1 MKKITCILIAML
13 LTACSYN
20 NELQNNT
27 TDSDASTGTDTEVGA
42 TEITTTGQNEETTPV
57 LPEGMAYRFED
68 GTFISIDNL
77 MTPMNKLNMIC
88 QGISGNLSFS
98 GIYPD
103 DVVKKLAEFN
113 NTNSIVEYAE
123 FMFQSYKQ
131 MYGNGFSIKNEY
143 KSCSRVSD
151 EDISD
156 MIDFYREYFFTE
168 INPDYAF
175 IVESTF
181 VVSYKDEE
189 GNANEDSSS
198 DFYIAYYMNNTFYID
213 YFFVDTLDL

>member
-1 MKKITCILIAML
+1 MKIIICLIIVIL
-13 LTACSYN
+13 LTACNSN
-20 NELQNNT
+20 NEFEGNT
-27 TDSDASTGTDTEVGA
+27 TGNVPNTEVGA
-42 TEITTTGQNEETTPV
+42 TEITTTGQNQETTPV

-68 GTFISIDNL
+68 GTFISIDSL

-88 QGISGNLSFS
+88 QGISGSLSFS

-113 NTNSIVEYAE
+113 NTNSPVEYAE

-131 MYGNGFSIKNEY
+131 MYGNDFSIKNEY